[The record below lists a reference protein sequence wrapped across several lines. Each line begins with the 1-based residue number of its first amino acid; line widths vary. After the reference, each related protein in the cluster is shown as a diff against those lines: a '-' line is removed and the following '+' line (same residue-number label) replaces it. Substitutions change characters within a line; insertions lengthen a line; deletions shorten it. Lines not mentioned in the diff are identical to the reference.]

1 MPGSLSPGSVPRG
14 GLVLSTRGRCFSTDG
29 HRCIEPS
36 RYLLGAGRG
45 CCWRRALLLAAVPL
59 PACKAA
65 FLKIPPA
72 MSSAGARSG
81 HGDVT
86 AKERRMGASLGDQA
100 GIIPASG
107 GEIPAERG
115 VRAGYLLP
123 AQAPMCP
130 HGPQPPRLSRSKWA
144 SPGIHSAPLSQT
156 AWQCRE
162 RELAPGRQRAS
173 RVTPLLDPRR
183 ACSWC
188 AGAAREPR
196 CPCQKQASSWEG
208 WVL

>member
-1 MPGSLSPGSVPRG
+1 MLFSYGIGWAKSRDKPVPGSLSPGSVPRG

-36 RYLLGAGRG
+36 HYLLGAGRG

-107 GEIPAERG
+107 GESLQRG
-115 VRAGYLLP
+115 AYEQGTC
-123 AQAPMCP
+123 CP
-130 HGPQPPRLSRSKWA
+130 HRLPCVPMAHSPPDCPAA
-144 SPGIHSAPLSQT
+144 SGHPLGST
-156 AWQCRE
+156 
-162 RELAPGRQRAS
+162 
-173 RVTPLLDPRR
+173 
-183 ACSWC
+183 
-188 AGAAREPR
+188 
-196 CPCQKQASSWEG
+196 
-208 WVL
+208 VLP